1 VAPGGRAELSAACV
15 PASGQSRR
23 YTEPGVCVSGNTEER
38 SVWIAYGMAGLVVC
52 IRVGIKTRNGSN
64 LGAGNTE
71 LSIRFHTLHRTSAHR
86 HTTPR
91 TGVHRRAIHSMESPT
106 ANSGPLSPLHI
117 CTSRVTPAPD
127 VTPHRALKLMAGQS
141 HMACHGP
148 CPWRDAHSR
157 TALPVVACGPHA
169 IGFLLY
175 KYVKVSAAFSR
186 HSARVS
192 QNRSG
197 HCHSPYTKTNNS
209 CSRSN
214 IHTA

>member
-1 VAPGGRAELSAACV
+1 
-15 PASGQSRR
+15 
-23 YTEPGVCVSGNTEER
+23 
-38 SVWIAYGMAGLVVC
+38 VWIAYGMAGLVVC
-52 IRVGIKTRNGSN
+52 IRVGIKTRETDQSSN
-64 LGAGNTE
+64 LALAYG
-71 LSIRFHTLHRTSAHR
+71 IHTLYRLYTRA

-91 TGVHRRAIHSMESPT
+91 TGVHRRST
-106 ANSGPLSPLHI
+106 AWRVPLPLRSPLHI